1 MRITVTVIP
10 MTKGDRCQLAR
21 TIAEYMTAEGTE
33 MTRSGSYIFYFDEIN
48 QLFGTSLPDD
58 ADMVE
63 KITDALDSDIA
74 ADADMTE
81 GFDLVFYLDHCP
93 NAEGPV
99 SDDMPVPQM

>member
-1 MRITVTVIP
+1 
-10 MTKGDRCQLAR
+10 MTYRKRWELAE
-21 TIAEYMTAEGTE
+21 TIAEYMTVEGTE

-63 KITDALDSDIA
+63 TITDALDSDIV
-74 ADADMTE
+74 ADADTTA